1 MQYDTNES
9 CSIPSTKTL
18 SASNGKWTP
27 NEHQK
32 FIESLFI
39 FGIKWKMMQRY
50 IKTRTAIQ
58 IRSHSQKFFFR
69 MCREYIKF
77 YGKDEM
83 KSDNIPTQTN
93 RIMSLLSTVF
103 QCNFITN
110 FMKITEEALP
120 NKTSKIAQF
129 IDKKKENFIKTI
141 LNIMNN
147 ETSKNDKKQNN
158 TLKNSPKS
166 TAVSE
171 EQTEEDSTVKNDQ
184 CLKDYF
190 QDIKE
195 EKLIKDDIF
204 NISFNVIVLDD
215 IDTSNEYYE
224 HNDNY
229 LSYFSL

>member
-1 MQYDTNES
+1 
-9 CSIPSTKTL
+9 
-18 SASNGKWTP
+18 
-27 NEHQK
+27 
-32 FIESLFI
+32 
-39 FGIKWKMMQRY
+39 
-50 IKTRTAIQ
+50 
-58 IRSHSQKFFFR
+58 
-69 MCREYIKF
+69 
-77 YGKDEM
+77 
-83 KSDNIPTQTN
+83 
-93 RIMSLLSTVF
+93 
-103 QCNFITN
+103 
-110 FMKITEEALP
+110 MKITEEALP

-204 NISFNVIVLDD
+204 NISFNDIVLDD

>member
-1 MQYDTNES
+1 M
-9 CSIPSTKTL
+9 TL
-18 SASNGKWTP
+18 FLKV
-27 NEHQK
+27 
-32 FIESLFI
+32 
-39 FGIKWKMMQRY
+39 
-50 IKTRTAIQ
+50 
-58 IRSHSQKFFFR
+58 
-69 MCREYIKF
+69 
-77 YGKDEM
+77 
-83 KSDNIPTQTN
+83 
-93 RIMSLLSTVF
+93 LLSF
-103 QCNFITN
+103 
-110 FMKITEEALP
+110 P

-204 NISFNVIVLDD
+204 NISFNDIVLDD

>member
-9 CSIPSTKTL
+9 CSIPSAKTL
-18 SASNGKWTP
+18 SVSNGKWTP
-27 NEHQK
+27 FEHQK

-39 FGIKWKMMQRY
+39 FGIRWKMMQRY

-69 MCREYIKF
+69 MCRKYIKF
-77 YGKDEM
+77 YGKEEM

-93 RIMSLLSTVF
+93 RIMSLLSSVF
-103 QCNFITN
+103 QCKFITN

-120 NKTSKIAQF
+120 NKTSKITQF

-141 LNIMNN
+141 LTIMNN
-147 ETSKNDKKQNN
+147 ETSKNNKKKYNP
-158 TLKNSPKS
+158 KNSPKS

-171 EQTEEDSTVKNDQ
+171 EQTEEDSTIKNDQ
-184 CLKDYF
+184 CLKDYC

-204 NISFNVIVLDD
+204 NISFNDIVLND
-215 IDTSNEYYE
+215 INTSNEYYE

-229 LSYFSL
+229 LSIFSI